1 MIALDTN
8 ILVRFIVQD
17 DPVQCRQT
25 DELMATLSSSEPA
38 WISLAVVMEL
48 VWVLTRIYKLGQ
60 PEMVPILAGLLDR
73 DELDIQHRGTLR
85 KALDLYRTQNVD
97 FDDCIIAESG
107 RAQGCTRI
115 LTFDKKAAS
124 RVGMELIE

>member
-17 DPVQCRQT
+17 DPIQCRQT
-25 DELMATLSSSEPA
+25 DELMAKLSPSDPG
-38 WISLAVVMEL
+38 WVSLAVVMEL

-60 PEMVPILAGLLDR
+60 PEMVPILTGLLDR
-73 DELDIQHRGTLR
+73 DEFEIQHRATLR
-85 KALDLYRTQNVD
+85 KTLNLYRTQNAD
-97 FDDCIIAESG
+97 FDDCLIAESA
-107 RAQGCTRI
+107 RAAGCAKT